1 MPSPA
6 MPAAGAGPGVRHVAM
21 LAFPHAQMLDV
32 VGPLEVFAAANAVR
46 RSEGGQAL
54 YSIGIVGSRPGPL
67 PTASGLPVTADRGL
81 DAAVGDIHTLLV
93 AGGEGV
99 IAARRDRALL
109 AWLRDAAAQ
118 VERIAS
124 VCTGAFLL
132 GEAGLLAGRRATT
145 HWMHCARLAREFP
158 DSTVE
163 PDAIFVRDGRVWCSA
178 GITAGMDMA
187 LAMVE
192 EDHGRDLALA
202 VARRLV
208 LFLKR
213 PGGQSQFSAQL
224 AAQGAASAPIARVQ
238 SHVLDNPGGD
248 LRVERLA
255 EFAGMSVRTFARAF
269 ARETGTT
276 PARFVERARV
286 DAARR
291 AIEDGAA
298 GLESVARRCGFGS
311 ADTMRRVFAKLLGVG
326 PREYRQRVRPGMVAA
341 AAPGPHPDREMGA

>member
-1 MPSPA
+1 
-6 MPAAGAGPGVRHVAM
+6 M
-21 LAFPHAQMLDV
+21 LAFPNAQMLDV
-32 VGPLEVFAAANAVR
+32 VGPLEVFGAANAIR
-46 RSEGGQAL
+46 RAEGAPPL
-54 YSIGIVGSRPGPL
+54 YATEIVGPTAGAIR
-67 PTASGLPVTADRGL
+67 TASGLPVVAARGIDRG
-81 DAAVGDIHTLLV
+81 AEGIHTLLI

-99 IAARRDRALL
+99 VAARRDQGLID
-109 AWLRDAAAQ
+109 WLKAAAGQ
-118 VERIAS
+118 VERLAS

-145 HWMHCARLAREFP
+145 HWMHCARFARDFP
-158 DSTVE
+158 ETAVE
-163 PDAIFVRDGRVWCSA
+163 PDAIFVKDGRIWCSA
-178 GITAGMDMA
+178 GVTAGMDMA
-187 LAMVE
+187 LAMIE

-224 AAQGAASAPIARVQ
+224 AAQGAASAPIGRVQ
-238 SHVLDNPGGD
+238 TQILNDPGGD

-255 EFAGMSVRTFARAF
+255 ELAGMSVRTFARAF

-291 AIEDGAA
+291 AIEDGAG
-298 GLESVARRCGFGS
+298 GLDPIARRCGFGS
-311 ADTMRRVFAKLLGVG
+311 ADTMRRVFAKVLGVG
-326 PREYRQRVRPGMVAA
+326 PREYRQRVRPAA
-341 AAPGPHPDREMGA
+341 TPPQADKELGL

>member
-1 MPSPA
+1 
-6 MPAAGAGPGVRHVAM
+6 MPAGVRPVTM
-21 LAFPHAQMLDV
+21 LAFPQAQMLDI
-32 VGPLEVFAAANAVR
+32 VGPLEVFAAANAIR
-46 RSEGGQAL
+46 RAEGGHPL
-54 YSIGIVGSRPGPL
+54 YSVEIRAREPGPV
-67 PTASGLPVTADRGL
+67 PTASGLPILATRGL
-81 DAAVGDIHTLLV
+81 GDVDAADIHTLLV

-99 IAARRDRALL
+99 EAARGDIALM
-109 AWLRDAAAQ
+109 AWLRAAGPR
-118 VERIAS
+118 VPRLAS

-132 GEAGLLAGRRATT
+132 AEAGLLAGRRATT
-145 HWMHCARLAREFP
+145 HWMHCARFARDYPESRIEP
-158 DSTVE
+158 DS
-163 PDAIFVRDGRVWCSA
+163 IFVKDGRIWCSA

-192 EDHGRDLALA
+192 EDHDRGLALA

-213 PGGQSQFSAQL
+213 PGGQAQFSAQL

-238 SHVLDNPGGD
+238 SRILDNPGGD

-298 GLESVARRCGFGS
+298 GLDPVARRCGFGS
-311 ADTMRRVFAKLLGVG
+311 ADTMRRVFAKVLGVG
-326 PREYRQRVRPGMVAA
+326 PREYRQRVRPNAA
-341 AAPGPHPDREMGA
+341 AGQPVDPVELRA

>member
-6 MPAAGAGPGVRHVAM
+6 TPTAAAGSGVRHVAM

-32 VGPLEVFAAANAVR
+32 VGPLEVFAAANAMR
-46 RSEGGQAL
+46 RAEGGKPI
-54 YSIGIVGSRPGPL
+54 YTVGIVASRPGPL

-81 DAAVGDIHTLLV
+81 EAGADHIHTLLV

-99 IAARRDRALL
+99 IAARRDQALL
-109 AWLRDAAAQ
+109 AWLRDAAER

-132 GEAGLLAGRRATT
+132 AEAGLLAGRRATT
-145 HWMHCARLAREFP
+145 HWRHCERLAREFP

-213 PGGQSQFSAQL
+213 PGGQSQFSA
-224 AAQGAASAPIARVQ
+224 G
-238 SHVLDNPGGD
+238 
-248 LRVERLA
+248 
-255 EFAGMSVRTFARAF
+255 
-269 ARETGTT
+269 
-276 PARFVERARV
+276 
-286 DAARR
+286 
-291 AIEDGAA
+291 
-298 GLESVARRCGFGS
+298 
-311 ADTMRRVFAKLLGVG
+311 
-326 PREYRQRVRPGMVAA
+326 
-341 AAPGPHPDREMGA
+341 